1 MPSYIAESYQS
12 RARRDELSS
21 LTQRARDAAQA
32 LTEAGQPVQYLRSA
46 FLPEDEVLLLWFIA
60 CSRAVVTDVGR
71 VAEFEFDRVIEEL
84 EPPQRQEEPCAHEST

>member
-21 LTQRARDAAQA
+21 LTQRVRDAAQA

-46 FLPEDEVLLLWFIA
+46 FLPGDEVPLL
-60 CSRAVVTDVGR
+60 CSSPARGR
-71 VAEFEFDRVIEEL
+71 SSPTLGAS
-84 EPPQRQEEPCAHEST
+84 PSSNSTA